1 MSGVSP
7 LWTDL
12 DIRSQHQ
19 PRTSGVRKGKQR
31 IRRRKA
37 AEDTGCSVSIGTIV
51 LAIILNVSKF
61 TTDFAS
67 LWLVQTRSKT
77 DFTIGHV

>member
-1 MSGVSP
+1 MGP
-7 LWTDL
+7 WTQPKCFKVTRGQQPFHIL
-12 DIRSQHQ
+12 VVKHQ
-19 PRTSGVRKGKQR
+19 SKSKIKIYQN
-31 IRRRKA
+31 
-37 AEDTGCSVSIGTIV
+37 TGCSVSIGTIV
-51 LAIILNVSKF
+51 PAIILNVSKF